1 MAVPTCTGRWQNTVA
16 VDEADRFVAARA
28 AWARGPGH
36 VSRRIGIIL
45 RLTHGI
51 VGALLGV
58 SLGGA
63 FLDLWAAVVSGV
75 IGFSLGTIFGE
86 RGVASICWTIRPPPL
101 WVPPDGTARHGP
113 GILSPRHEASSSARR
128 GGADW

>member
-36 VSRRIGIIL
+36 VSRRVGIIV
-45 RLTHGI
+45 RLSHGI

-63 FLDLWAAVVSGV
+63 FLDLWAAVVSGG
-75 IGFSLGTIFGE
+75 IGFSLRTIFWE
-86 RGVASICWTIRPPPL
+86 RGGAWVCWTIRRLPW
-101 WVPPDGTARHGP
+101 WVPRC
-113 GILSPRHEASSSARR
+113 
-128 GGADW
+128 